1 MKGRNLLVQPKA
13 DCCGPQPHGSM
24 HGADPADPNTVDLPI
39 DPVCGMRVNPSTA
52 AGQYDYRGT
61 TYYFCGLSCLQR
73 FKDAPE
79 TFLGA
84 KSEPPPAVP
93 GSQYVCPMDPEVR
106 QDHPGACPKCGMALE
121 PATPRPPVTTTTWT
135 CPMHPEVVRSE
146 PGSCPICG
154 MALEPRTVVSEE
166 RNPELDDMLRRF
178 RLSLALTVPILAFMV
193 SELLPGDPLA
203 AMTGHALRTWIELAL
218 ATPVVLWGG
227 LPFFE
232 RGWAS
237 IVNRHLNMFT
247 LIALGVGAAYGYSV
261 AATVA
266 PGLFPHSFRMGN
278 QVAVYFEPAA
288 VIVVLVLLGQVL
300 ELRARSRTG
309 AAIRKLLG
317 LAPPTAHRLDG
328 HGHDREV
335 PLEQVVVGDRLRVRP
350 GERIPVDGTII
361 EGTSAID
368 ESMVTGE
375 PIPVEKGPASRVTG
389 GTVNGTGPFVMRA
402 DRVGAD
408 TLLAQIVRM
417 VGEAQ
422 RSRAPIQRLADTVS
436 GIFVPAVIAAAAVAF
451 VVWAAVGPEPRLA
464 YALVNAVAVLI
475 IACPCA
481 LGLATPMSIMVGTG
495 RGAEAGVLIRNAEA
509 LEMFERVT
517 TIVVDKTGTLTE
529 GKPAVMKIEPQ
540 PGFDEP
546 TILSLAASLEHVSEH
561 PLAAAVVAAARSRGL
576 SLQPVQ
582 DFKSHTGGGVI
593 GRVGGREIVVGNL
606 RHLQGAGV
614 DPGALAARA
623 DAMRAEGQTVVFVAV
638 DGRAAGL
645 LAVADPIK
653 DGAREAIEAL
663 QGDGVTVVMLTGDNR
678 VTADA
683 VAKQLGITR
692 VEADVLPDQK
702 AAVVKRLQSE
712 GARVAMAGDGI
723 NDAPA
728 LAQADVGIAMGT
740 GTDVAIESA
749 GITLLTG
756 DVRGLARARRLSR
769 ATMRNIR
776 QNLFFA
782 FIYNVAG
789 VPIAAGILYPWL
801 GLLLSP
807 MIASAAMTF
816 SSVSVIANALRLR
829 HARLA

>member
-1 MKGRNLLVQPKA
+1 MKGRNLLVQPQV
-13 DCCGPQPHGSM
+13 DCCGPRPHGSM
-24 HGADPADPNTVDLPI
+24 HGADPGDSNPANLAV
-39 DPVCGMRVNPSTA
+39 DPVCGMRVNPATA
-52 AGQYDYRGT
+52 AGQYDYRGA

-178 RLSLALTVPILAFMV
+178 RLSLALTVPILAVMV

-203 AMTGHALRTWIELAL
+203 AMTGHALRNWIELAL

-266 PGLFPHSFRMGN
+266 PGLFPHSFRMGD

-317 LAPPTAHRLDG
+317 LAPTTAHRLDA

-335 PLEQVVVGDRLRVRP
+335 PCEQVAVGDRLRVRP
-350 GERIPVDGTII
+350 GERIPVDGTIL
-361 EGTSAID
+361 EGTSAVD

-375 PIPVEKGPASRVTG
+375 PIPVEKSPASRVTG

-402 DRVGAD
+402 DRVE
-408 TLLAQIVRM
+408 I
-417 VGEAQ
+417 
-422 RSRAPIQRLADTVS
+422 SS
-436 GIFVPAVIAAAAVAF
+436 G
-451 VVWAAVGPEPRLA
+451 
-464 YALVNAVAVLI
+464 LV
-475 IACPCA
+475 C
-481 LGLATPMSIMVGTG
+481 
-495 RGAEAGVLIRNAEA
+495 
-509 LEMFERVT
+509 
-517 TIVVDKTGTLTE
+517 
-529 GKPAVMKIEPQ
+529 Q
-540 PGFDEP
+540 
-546 TILSLAASLEHVSEH
+546 
-561 PLAAAVVAAARSRGL
+561 
-576 SLQPVQ
+576 
-582 DFKSHTGGGVI
+582 
-593 GRVGGREIVVGNL
+593 
-606 RHLQGAGV
+606 
-614 DPGALAARA
+614 
-623 DAMRAEGQTVVFVAV
+623 
-638 DGRAAGL
+638 
-645 LAVADPIK
+645 
-653 DGAREAIEAL
+653 
-663 QGDGVTVVMLTGDNR
+663 
-678 VTADA
+678 
-683 VAKQLGITR
+683 
-692 VEADVLPDQK
+692 
-702 AAVVKRLQSE
+702 
-712 GARVAMAGDGI
+712 
-723 NDAPA
+723 
-728 LAQADVGIAMGT
+728 
-740 GTDVAIESA
+740 
-749 GITLLTG
+749 
-756 DVRGLARARRLSR
+756 
-769 ATMRNIR
+769 
-776 QNLFFA
+776 
-782 FIYNVAG
+782 
-789 VPIAAGILYPWL
+789 
-801 GLLLSP
+801 
-807 MIASAAMTF
+807 
-816 SSVSVIANALRLR
+816 
-829 HARLA
+829 